1 MVPGSGSWTGC
12 GSAAT
17 RTRARTGPWRSTPPW
32 CAPTPPVPATTGRRT
47 STRSA
52 WRRPCSAPRPTEA
65 AGADDKKSTDPPCAP
80 APNAAPVTAG
90 RDREGLGGS
99 RGGLTSK
106 IQLAADTGCRVL
118 SRVTSAGQR
127 HDSLGFE
134 PVMTGISIGRRGRGR
149 PRTRPG
155 RLLADKAYSTTAI
168 RAHLRRR
175 GITATLP
182 EPADQVGNRRRRG
195 SRGRRPP
202 AFDRQT
208 YTLRSVVERA
218 ITKLKAHRT
227 VATRYD
233 KRDFVYRGSVD
244 VAAIRIWLQDPIP

>member
-1 MVPGSGSWTGC
+1 M
-12 GSAAT
+12 
-17 RTRARTGPWRSTPPW
+17 
-32 CAPTPPVPATTGRRT
+32 PATTGRRT

-52 WRRPCSAPRPTEA
+52 WRWPCSAPRPTWE

-80 APNAAPVTAG
+80 APDAAPVTAG
-90 RDREGLGGS
+90 RDREGLGRS

-106 IQLAADTGCRVL
+106 IHLAADTGCRVL
-118 SRVTSAGQR
+118 SQVTSAGQR

-155 RLLADKAYSTTAI
+155 RLLADKAYSTPAI
-168 RAHLRRR
+168 HAHLRRR
-175 GITATLP
+175 GITATIP
-182 EPADQVGNRRRRG
+182 EPADQVANRRCRG
-195 SRGRRPP
+195 SRGGRPP

-208 YTLRSVVERA
+208 YTLRSVAERA
-218 ITKLKAHRT
+218 ITKLKAPQA

-233 KRDFVYRGSVD
+233 KRDFAYRGSVD
-244 VAAIRIWLQDPIP
+244 ITATRICLQDPIP